1 MNQQAQTNGPV
12 QTTPARITID
22 MWTDGA
28 CSGNPGAGGWAAIL
42 KMGAHEKE
50 LSGRLENT
58 TNNLAE
64 LMAVLKG
71 LQVIKTSATVLIHT
85 DSRLVV
91 GWLRDNWRR
100 KDTECGALSA
110 AIERAITAK
119 TLTVEWVEV
128 KGHSGDKMNERCD
141 KLATKEA
148 QAQRITQIQNAVTY
162 DSEPSIME
170 LPY

>member
-1 MNQQAQTNGPV
+1 MNQTANELAQAAPNP
-12 QTTPARITID
+12 IIID

-42 KMGAHEKE
+42 KSGEREKE
-50 LSGRLENT
+50 ISGRLTNT

-71 LQVIKTSATVLIHT
+71 LQAIKTSATVRIHT

-91 GWLRDNWRR
+91 GWLRDKWRR
-100 KDTECGALSA
+100 NDTECGDLSA
-110 AIERAITAK
+110 AIEREITAK

-148 QAQRITQIQNAVTY
+148 QAQRITQIQNAVSY
-162 DSEPSIME
+162 DNEPSIIE